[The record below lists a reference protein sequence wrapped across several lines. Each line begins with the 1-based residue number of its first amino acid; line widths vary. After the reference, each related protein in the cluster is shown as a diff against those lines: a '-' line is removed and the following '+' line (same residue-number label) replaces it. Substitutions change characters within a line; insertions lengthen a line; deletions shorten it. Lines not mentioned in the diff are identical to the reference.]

1 MIYKQ
6 FSFLP
11 KEIYDI
17 IVLFCP
23 EIYVCDCLT
32 VIKRT
37 RMEINDLDIERRK
50 KRQKINT
57 IEISM
62 KEWCPHSE
70 LHEEIWFDGHKNNR
84 TYSCILCK
92 CDIDWNEQLKIKEY
106 KIASRSRC

>member
-23 EIYVCDCLT
+23 EIYVRDCLT

-37 RMEINDLDIERRK
+37 RMEINDLDIERR
-50 KRQKINT
+50 
-57 IEISM
+57 
-62 KEWCPHSE
+62 
-70 LHEEIWFDGHKNNR
+70 
-84 TYSCILCK
+84 
-92 CDIDWNEQLKIKEY
+92 
-106 KIASRSRC
+106 